1 MNSEIQKLKSAIP
14 AAFSLSGTG
23 EESPDPVTTA
33 DGGVKQVVFG
43 TAEVIYIVIIALYGQ
58 VVFGTA
64 EVKRLAFLE
73 LENEKEK
80 ERHRQLTCL
89 KYDWDEAVE
98 ATMHQ
103 LLPYMESIPK
113 IEHVPTGTRLWR
125 PRCINYYHIWTVFLK

>member
-33 DGGVKQVVFG
+33 DGGVK
-43 TAEVIYIVIIALYGQ
+43 Q